1 MSEKNI
7 TNSVLVET
15 NKMKIIDK
23 RNVKLD
29 FGTFKLYRIEL
40 LEDKLKDKYLKIFY
54 KVKEKHAE
62 ETSVT
67 QKTICNNS
75 MEEYIAIAKDYQIK
89 SLDAIGMI
97 LPTPNGLI
105 AKLTD

>member
-1 MSEKNI
+1 
-7 TNSVLVET
+7 
-15 NKMKIIDK
+15 MKIIDK

>member
-1 MSEKNI
+1 
-7 TNSVLVET
+7 
-15 NKMKIIDK
+15 MKIIDK

-40 LEDKLKDKYLKIFY
+40 LEDKLKDKYIKIFY

-75 MEEYIAIAKDYQIK
+75 IEEYIAIAKDYQIK

>member
-1 MSEKNI
+1 
-7 TNSVLVET
+7 
-15 NKMKIIDK
+15 MKIIDK

-29 FGTFKLYRIEL
+29 FGTFKLYRIEI

-75 MEEYIAIAKDYQIK
+75 IEEYIAIAKDYQIK

-105 AKLTD
+105 AKLID

>member
-1 MSEKNI
+1 
-7 TNSVLVET
+7 
-15 NKMKIIDK
+15 MKIIDK
-23 RNVKLD
+23 RNIKLD
-29 FGTFKLYRIEL
+29 FGTFKLYRIEI

-67 QKTICNNS
+67 QKTICNNTID
-75 MEEYIAIAKDYQIK
+75 EYIAIAKDYQIK

-105 AKLTD
+105 AKMTDW